1 LKSGYYKI
9 TKLAYQLQRN
19 FNGYHYKF
27 DHARPRYGTADRA
40 THWPTSGT
48 PPVAHGTGSGN
59 KFGTERA
66 SDAIR
71 AATHTFSTLPKR
83 AEINRCPELKMST
96 KTRSDLD
103 FRLSSDVGPCRSMS
117 VLYQTISPIYHS
129 IPDILCTSGLLSHLE
144 FRMFLTTDNVGSGA
158 DESGLVEN
166 RGSGALEFRF
176 YVA

>member
-1 LKSGYYKI
+1 M
-9 TKLAYQLQRN
+9 
-19 FNGYHYKF
+19 F

-48 PPVAHGTGSGN
+48 PHVGHGTGSGN

-71 AATHTFSTLPKR
+71 VATHTFSTLPDLDMTLPKR

-103 FRLSSDVGPCRSMS
+103 FRLSSDVGPCRTMS
-117 VLYQTISPIYHS
+117 VLSQTISPIYHS

-144 FRMFLTTDNVGSGA
+144 FRMFLTSDNVGSGA
-158 DESGLVEN
+158 GESGLVEN
-166 RGSGALEFRF
+166 RGGGALEFRF